1 MIDALE
7 AMLRRIRPYELEK
20 ARRTLRSTAR
30 SMRLSRAWSAPG

>member
-20 ARRTLRSTAR
+20 GAADAAFDRALDEVIEGMERS
-30 SMRLSRAWSAPG
+30 G